1 MQIEVLWPE
10 LCRRGDVTLKGLF
23 GLTSYEKWFFTY
35 LSWSLIR
42 TLFSLPAILSPS
54 CFSGNVKNL
63 VCGSC
68 AGIISKTLTY
78 PFDLFKK
85 RLQVGGFERA
95 RAAFG
100 QVRNVG
106 IDWFSRAWICI
117 KIIQSQSFALECSDD
132 SPGVPVV
139 FVFGLGG
146 PRELLGAEH
155 WSCLIMGIAAWIY
168 WVNFMTLSNMP
179 VLCLLVHLH
188 QVGCL
193 GAGDALGRQRDFE
206 LLF

>member
-1 MQIEVLWPE
+1 MQIEVLWPK

-117 KIIQSQSFALECSDD
+117 KTIQSQSFALRMQWWFTSGTCCVRIRVGS
-132 SPGVPVV
+132 SQGTSGSWALVLLNN
-139 FVFGLGG
+139 GNSCMNILG
-146 PRELLGAEH
+146 
-155 WSCLIMGIAAWIY
+155 
-168 WVNFMTLSNMP
+168 
-179 VLCLLVHLH
+179 
-188 QVGCL
+188 
-193 GAGDALGRQRDFE
+193 
-206 LLF
+206 